1 LRHGNRVDRRCLRQ
15 GNRVFGGVIRHGN
28 RVDRRCLR
36 QGNRVV
42 GGIIRHDNREIG
54 ELVMWESDVVCK
66 RE

>member
-1 LRHGNRVDRRCLRQ
+1 MVLRHGNRVD
-15 GNRVFGGVIRHGN
+15 G
-28 RVDRRCLR
+28 RCLR

-54 ELVMWESDVVCK
+54 ELVMLEIDVVCN

>member
-1 LRHGNRVDRRCLRQ
+1 MLRQ
-15 GNRVFGGVIRHGN
+15 GNRVRRDGLRHGN
-28 RVDRRCLR
+28 GGTGETEVIWYA
-36 QGNRVV
+36 VV